1 MADVSGLLNWFQSSG
16 GHLDQSSV
24 GFTALPG
31 CGRGAVALKDI
42 PEGHV
47 LFKIPRGL
55 LLSAETSTLP
65 GRIGIDRWRGAKMHM
80 GWVGLILC
88 MMWETAQ
95 GSNSKWSAY
104 LESLPKTFD
113 TPMFWTDVELK
124 ELKGTSVVE
133 KLGKADAE
141 KDFTEK
147 LSPMVQSRPDIFP
160 PETIPIYYTLEI
172 YHVMGSR
179 ILSRSFDVEKDE
191 TEEEEAETDGPADT
205 SLGSAMDV
213 DFPQEETES
222 AHGGNSEHTDAGE
235 DAEEEEEEEPSGVS
249 MVPLADMLNARYGSE
264 NAKLFH
270 EKDDLRM
277 VSTKLIRAGEQ
288 IWNTYGDLPNAELLR
303 RYGHVDLLPLPNG
316 ELGNPGDVVEITADL
331 AVGVLQTEEA
341 VTKERID
348 WWLEQGGDDVVVLE
362 SDLEIPLALVSL
374 IRLLRLTADEWEKT
388 VEKDKVPKPKLDNE
402 VLEVVHAVLERRLT
416 EYPSAFDDDVELSQN
431 ENLPLNKKH
440 ALVVRIG
447 ERRILQNALHK
458 VKEAQKGDGSR
469 KRKTR
474 SDQEAGRVSKT
485 QKR

>member
-1 MADVSGLLNWFQSSG
+1 MDAVSKLLEWFQGNG
-16 GHLDQSSV
+16 GSIDQSSV
-24 GFTALPG
+24 GFTVFPG

-47 LFKIPRGL
+47 LFQIPRGL
-55 LLSAETSTLP
+55 LLSTETSNLP
-65 GRIGIDRWRGAKMHM
+65 GLIGLDRWTEAKMHT

-95 GSNSKWSAY
+95 GPSSKWSAY

-113 TPMFWTDVELK
+113 TPMFWSDIELE
-124 ELKGTSVVE
+124 ELKGTSVVD

-141 KDFTEK
+141 QDFTER
-147 LSPMVQSRPDIFP
+147 LLPMVQSRPDIFP

-179 ILSRSFDVEKDE
+179 ILSRSFDVEKNESEED
-191 TEEEEAETDGPADT
+191 TEADGAANS

-213 DFPQEETES
+213 DLPQDETEP
-222 AHGGNSEHTDAGE
+222 AHSGDSEHADEDE
-235 DAEEEEEEEPSGVS
+235 DAEEEESPGVS

-277 VSTKLIRAGEQ
+277 ISTKIIRAGEQ

-303 RYGHVDLLPLPNG
+303 RYGHVDMLPLPNG

-331 AVGVLQTEEA
+331 AVAVLKTDDA

-362 SDLEIPLALVSL
+362 SDLEVPLALVSL
-374 IRLLRLTADEWEKT
+374 IRLLQLTSDEWEKT
-388 VEKDKVPKPKLDNE
+388 VAKDKVPKPKLDNE
-402 VLEVVHAVLERRLT
+402 VLDVVCAVLERRLNA
-416 EYPSAFDDDVELSQN
+416 YPSTSDNDVQLLDDES
-431 ENLPLNKKH
+431 LPLNKRL
-440 ALVVRIG
+440 ALVVRTG
-447 ERRILQNALHK
+447 EKRILQSTLQKIKAQQLD
-458 VKEAQKGDGSR
+458 AQKGDGRS
-469 KRKTR
+469 KRKMQP
-474 SDQEAGRVSKT
+474 DEEVGRMSKT
-485 QKR
+485 QRR